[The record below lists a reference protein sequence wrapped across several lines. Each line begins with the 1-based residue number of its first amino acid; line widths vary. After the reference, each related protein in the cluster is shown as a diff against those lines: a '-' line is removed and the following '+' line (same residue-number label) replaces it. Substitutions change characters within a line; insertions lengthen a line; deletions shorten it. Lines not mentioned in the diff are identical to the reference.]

1 MTAIPIV
8 DLGHDIFQV
17 ELVDRKL
24 NERSTGYIINAEK
37 KTIVEMGASVSVP
50 NVLAAMDALTIKP
63 EDISYVIV
71 THIHLDHAG
80 GAGLLLEKLPNAKLI
95 VHPRGARHMI
105 DPTKLIAGARAVY
118 GEAFDR
124 LFAPI
129 LPIAEDRIL
138 IAEDGLELSIGENRT
153 LVFYDSPGHAYHHYA
168 VYDAASKGI
177 FSGDSIG
184 VSFPRFTDAKG
195 IEFYAPT
202 TSPVQFDP
210 DAMLATLRRFAELD
224 LEHIYLTHYGHH
236 SNAPQII
243 ADNIRRTEGFARVM
257 EKAYHESPTLENMIT
272 SLRAYF
278 HEELASLGVEAHD
291 PVLEAFEFD
300 IDMNAKGMLHY
311 MQTKTKA

>member
-1 MTAIPIV
+1 MTATPIV

-24 NERSTGYIINAEK
+24 NGRSTGYIINAEK

-50 NVLAAMDALTIKP
+50 RVLDAMNTLAIQP

-95 VHPRGARHMI
+95 VHPRGVRHMI

-129 LPIAEDRIL
+129 LPIAEERIM
-138 IAEDGLELSIGENRT
+138 IAEDGMELSIGENRT

-184 VSFPRFTDAKG
+184 VTFPCFTDVKNM
-195 IEFYAPT
+195 EFYAPT
-202 TSPVQFDP
+202 TSPTQFDP

-224 LEHIYLTHYGHH
+224 LEYIYLTHYGHH
-236 SNAPQII
+236 ANAPQII
-243 ADNIRRTEGFARVM
+243 ADNVRRTEGFAHVM
-257 EKAYHESPTLENMIT
+257 EQTYRDGTTLEDLT
-272 SLRAYF
+272 AALRAYF
-278 HEELASLGVEAHD
+278 HEELAALDIEADD

-311 MQTKTKA
+311 MQTKAKA